1 MFGIGMPELLL
12 IMALALVFIG
22 PKKLPDVA
30 RALGRGMREF
40 RNAADDLKRT
50 VDVEAQVIAPDE
62 QEKVHVRQNTDTDA
76 VKHADK
82 DEKSKNPEDS
92 SAADESA
99 AQDVETSG
107 VEIAAEEK
115 NAQGKHAQQKIQE
128 SFEKRIKN
136 AEGADGGRE

>member
-62 QEKVHVRQNTDTDA
+62 QEKVHVRQNTDPDTL
-76 VKHADK
+76 KHADK
-82 DEKSKNPEDS
+82 DQENN
-92 SAADESA
+92 SAADENA

-115 NAQGKHAQQKIQE
+115 NAQDKHAQQKIQE
-128 SFEKRIKN
+128 PFEKRIKN
-136 AEGADGGRE
+136 AEGADEGRE